1 MTWDVAVAIT
11 VFETITLAAT
21 KTVAVTQTVALT
33 KTVAVT
39 QTASVTLSVYC
50 LHHEQVLFGDC
61 RHRVKKIIAL
71 SVVGNYINYS
81 R

>member
-1 MTWDVAVAIT
+1 MTWDVAVIIT
-11 VFETITLAAT
+11 VIETLTLAVSQ
-21 KTVAVTQTVALT
+21 TVAVTQNVALT

-39 QTASVTLSVYC
+39 QTVSVTLNVNC
-50 LHHEQVLFGDC
+50 MRHEQVQFGDC

-71 SVVGNYINYS
+71 NGVDSYIGYS